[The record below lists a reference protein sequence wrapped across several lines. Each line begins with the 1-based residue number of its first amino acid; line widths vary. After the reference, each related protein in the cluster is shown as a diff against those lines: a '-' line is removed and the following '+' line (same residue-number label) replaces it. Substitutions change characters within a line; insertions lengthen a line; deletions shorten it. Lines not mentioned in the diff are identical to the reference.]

1 MLKAFLLVLIF
12 EPSAGQT
19 ALHHMEF
26 ASRQS
31 CEAAKVLIQSK
42 AKQTRPGA
50 PAQQAEPAKG
60 DNKGPET
67 LKLIEATC
75 LEK

>member
-42 AKQTRPGA
+42 AKQVRPGA
-50 PAQQAEPAKG
+50 SSPADSAKG

-67 LKLIEATC
+67 LKLIEAAC

>member
-50 PAQQAEPAKG
+50 PAPAESAKG

>member
-1 MLKAFLLVLIF
+1 MLKPFLLFLIF
-12 EPSAGQT
+12 ESGTGQT

-26 ASRQS
+26 SSRQS
-31 CEAAKVLIQSK
+31 CEAAKVLVQSK
-42 AKQTRPGA
+42 AKQVRPGA
-50 PAQQAEPAKG
+50 TAPADSAKG

-67 LKLIEATC
+67 LKLIEAVC

>member
-1 MLKAFLLVLIF
+1 MLKSFLLLLIF

-50 PAQQAEPAKG
+50 PVPAESAKG
-60 DNKGPET
+60 DNK
-67 LKLIEATC
+67 ATC